1 MLQNFSYLPYASDY
15 EDFFSLTIGNL
26 EGIVSHE
33 NLSSFSERVSSDN
46 SIISTLLQAAGAVLW
61 EFAKAAPDDS
71 SIVSQSLQQVGLPA
85 DLANQFSAVRY
96 IVLVYYYFLNSCYSV
111 IIIIGESWLH

>member
-1 MLQNFSYLPYASDY
+1 LLQNFSYLPYALDY

-33 NLSSFSERVSSDN
+33 NLSSFSERVSSEN

-96 IVLVYYYFLNSCYSV
+96 IILVYYLLNSCYSV